1 MSNLYVYVFVICLIL
16 TSCTNKEKEYSF
28 SFSDNYNEAII
39 PARFDNGRVYIPVSV
54 VKNDIIS
61 DNLEKCTYYFLFDTG
76 TSEMVIDS
84 VLNENDCF
92 SIKYDNSFF
101 RRIHAPAGVTYS
113 YPSFINDRSPLKI
126 QIGSSF
132 FDISECEIMDYA
144 GRRNGI
150 LPAIQLGTKSII
162 NINLF
167 QKYVALLS
175 IIQNKSDSL
184 SFVIDPYTSAPCI
197 EDTIFVNND
206 DSLIAI
212 NGKFIMDIGMARG
225 LTLSEEA
232 KIKFPSLCCQDVVYR
247 TANKGNDI
255 VKFQQTPTVK
265 VHLKNISA
273 NVNIDFSRQM
283 PPGITGVIGNAFLER
298 INFAIDYQKLQLH
311 YDVIPELYFPYRSES
326 NSVKKWGVIIAN
338 IKMEVNDKMDYS
350 LQVVQL
356 IKGHKADLAGVE
368 LNDQIIEI
376 DSKKVGVN
384 LNDSLL
390 MEKVRN
396 AENVTIRKS
405 NGTLIILE

>member
-1 MSNLYVYVFVICLIL
+1 MSNLHVYVFVICLIL
-16 TSCTNKEKEYSF
+16 ISCTNKKKEYSF
-28 SFSDNYNEAII
+28 SFSDNYKEAII
-39 PARFDNGRVYIPVSV
+39 PARFDNGRVYMPVSI
-54 VKNDIIS
+54 VKNEIIS
-61 DNLEKCTYYFLFDTG
+61 NNLEECTSYFLFDTG

-84 VLNENDCF
+84 VLNENGCL

-101 RRIHAPAGVTYS
+101 RRIHTPAGITYS
-113 YPSFINDRSPLKI
+113 YPSFISERNPLKI

-132 FDISECEIMDYA
+132 FDISKCEIMDYA

-162 NINLF
+162 NINFF

-184 SFVIDPYTSAPCI
+184 SFVIDQYTSAPCI
-197 EDTIFVNND
+197 EDTIFVDTN

-225 LTLSEEA
+225 LALSEET
-232 KIKFPSLCCQDVVYR
+232 KIKFPSLYCQDVVYR
-247 TANKGNDI
+247 TANKGNNI
-255 VKFQQTPTVK
+255 VKFQQTPTVN

-338 IKMEVNDKMDYS
+338 IKMKVNDTMDYS

-368 LNDQIIEI
+368 LNDLIVEI
-376 DSKKVGVN
+376 DGKKVGVN

-390 MEKVRN
+390 MKQVQN
-396 AENVTIRKS
+396 AKKITIQKS
-405 NGTLIILE
+405 NGMSIILD

>member
-1 MSNLYVYVFVICLIL
+1 MSNLHVYVFVICLIL
-16 TSCTNKEKEYSF
+16 ISCTNKKKEYSF
-28 SFSDNYNEAII
+28 SFSDNYKEAIT
-39 PARFDNGRVYIPVSV
+39 PARFDNGRVYMPVSI
-54 VKNDIIS
+54 VKNEIIS
-61 DNLEKCTYYFLFDTG
+61 NNLEECTSYFLFDTG

-84 VLNENDCF
+84 VLNENGCL

-101 RRIHAPAGVTYS
+101 RRIHTPAGITYS
-113 YPSFINDRSPLKI
+113 YPSFISERNPLKI

-132 FDISECEIMDYA
+132 FDISKCEIMDYA

-162 NINLF
+162 NINFF

-184 SFVIDPYTSAPCI
+184 SFVIDQYTSAPCI
-197 EDTIFVNND
+197 EDTIFVDTN

-225 LTLSEEA
+225 LALSEET
-232 KIKFPSLCCQDVVYR
+232 KIKFPSLYCQDVVYR
-247 TANKGNDI
+247 TANKGNNI
-255 VKFQQTPTVK
+255 VKFQQTPTVN

-338 IKMEVNDKMDYS
+338 IKMKVNDTMDYS

-356 IKGHKADLAGVE
+356 IKGQKADLAGVE
-368 LNDQIIEI
+368 LNDQIVEI
-376 DSKKVGVN
+376 DGKKVGVN

-390 MEKVRN
+390 MKQVRN
-396 AENVTIRKS
+396 AKKITIQKS
-405 NGTLIILE
+405 NGMSIILD

>member
-16 TSCTNKEKEYSF
+16 ISCTNKKKEYSF
-28 SFSDNYNEAII
+28 SFSDNYKEAII
-39 PARFDNGRVYIPVSV
+39 PARFDNGRVYMPVSI
-54 VKNDIIS
+54 VKNEVIS
-61 DNLEKCTYYFLFDTG
+61 NNLEECTSYFLFDTG

-84 VLNENDCF
+84 VLNENGCL

-101 RRIHAPAGVTYS
+101 RRIHTPAGITYS
-113 YPSFINDRSPLKI
+113 YPSFISERNPLKI

-132 FDISECEIMDYA
+132 FDISKCEIMDYA

-162 NINLF
+162 NINFF

-184 SFVIDPYTSAPCI
+184 SFVIDQYTSAPCI
-197 EDTIFVNND
+197 EDTIFVDTN

-225 LTLSEEA
+225 LALSEET
-232 KIKFPSLCCQDVVYR
+232 KIKFPSLYCQDVVYR
-247 TANKGNDI
+247 TANKGNNI
-255 VKFQQTPTVK
+255 VKFQQTPTVN

-338 IKMEVNDKMDYS
+338 IKMKVNDTMDYS

-368 LNDQIIEI
+368 LNDQIVEI
-376 DSKKVGVN
+376 DGKKVGVN

-390 MEKVRN
+390 MKQVQN
-396 AENVTIRKS
+396 AKKITIQKS
-405 NGTLIILE
+405 NGMSIILD